1 MKKFLIILLICF
13 VLAMAFL
20 PQPTFNAAERGFY
33 LWLEVVLPALLP
45 FFICSELLLSLGAM
59 DDLGKALNGL
69 MRPLFNL
76 PGAASLAIVMGYTS
90 GFPTGA
96 AVCASLRT
104 QGLISKSEGDRLLA
118 FTNNAGPLFILISIA
133 TGILQTPQAGPLILI
148 VHYGLNLILGI
159 ILGRSAPTSSCQ
171 PSPKRPPQ
179 QTIPGNQPIG
189 RLLKTAAKKS
199 GVNIAIIGCYMI
211 FFSVAA
217 ELAAHC
223 LHLPSIICGAF
234 LEMTLGV
241 NAVSETGLSLPMQI
255 ALAGA
260 IISFGGLCVQSQV
273 AAMVADTDLSVK
285 TYLLCRLFHS
295 AATFIVLYLLSAKLS
310 LTACT
315 AAFTPPLM
323 AIIMYNWV
331 LALAISLL
339 IAIASLLSRYASP

>member
-1 MKKFLIILLICF
+1 MKNFFITLLICF
-13 VLAMAFL
+13 VLAMAFF

-59 DDLGKALNGL
+59 DSLGKALNGL

-96 AVCASLRT
+96 TVCASLRS
-104 QGLISKSEGDRLLA
+104 QGLISKSEGERLLA

-148 VHYGLNLILGI
+148 VHYGLNIILGI
-159 ILGRSAPTSSCQ
+159 ILGRLSPSGECENSPARILGQIKPGKQ
-171 PSPKRPPQ
+171 PL
-179 QTIPGNQPIG
+179 G
-189 RLLKTAAKKS
+189 RLLKEAAKKS
-199 GVNIAIIGCYMI
+199 GVNIAVIGCYMI

-223 LHLPSIICGAF
+223 LHIPALLCGAF

-241 NAVSETGLSLPMQI
+241 NAVSETGLSLPLQI

-285 TYLLCRLFHS
+285 TYLFCRLIHS
-295 AATFIVLYLLSAKLS
+295 TAAFLVLYLLSNTFS
-310 LTACT
+310 LTVST
-315 AAFTPPLM
+315 VPAAPPLSTL
-323 AIIMYNWV
+323 IMYNWY
-331 LALAISLL
+331 LALCVSFL
-339 IAIASLLSRYASP
+339 IAVASLLSSRTSA

>member
-1 MKKFLIILLICF
+1 MKKLLIVLLICF

-45 FFICSELLLSLGAM
+45 FFICCELLLSLGAM
-59 DDLGKALNGL
+59 DSLGKALNGV

-96 AVCASLRT
+96 TVCASLRS
-104 QGLISKSEGDRLLA
+104 QGLISKNEGERLLA

-133 TGILQTPQAGPLILI
+133 TGILQTPQAGPLILF
-148 VHYGLNLILGI
+148 VHYGVNLLLGI
-159 ILGRSAPTSSCQ
+159 ILGRLSPSSGCP
-171 PSPKRPPQ
+171 PSSSRLLR
-179 QTIPGNQPIG
+179 QTMPSKQPIG
-189 RLLKTAAKKS
+189 RLLKEAAKKS
-199 GVNIAIIGCYMI
+199 GVNIAVIGCYMI
-211 FFSVAA
+211 FFSVVA
-217 ELAAHC
+217 ELTTHC
-223 LHLPSIICGAF
+223 LHFPALLCGAF

-241 NAVSETGLSLPMQI
+241 NAVSETGLSLPLQI

-285 TYLLCRLFHS
+285 TYLLCRLFH
-295 AATFIVLYLLSAKLS
+295 AAAAFIVLYVLSKGLS
-310 LTACT
+310 LTVCT
-315 AAFTPPLM
+315 GAVTPPLS
-323 AIIMYNWV
+323 AFILYNWG
-331 LALAISLL
+331 LALTIGLL
-339 IAIASLLSRYASP
+339 TLFASLLSRRTSA